1 MTWRVEQHRGPAS
14 EHLGQP
20 QPQGRTVRVL
30 EVTRPALVLGSTQ
43 PAGDVDEAA
52 AARAGVE
59 VVRRRSGGGAVLLA
73 PGEALWFDVAIPAGD
88 PLWSPDVG
96 RAFHWLGRAWAEAL
110 AGLGVVARWHDG
122 PMQHTPWSR
131 RVCFAGLGPGEV
143 LVDGRKVVGLSQRR
157 TRGAAL
163 FQCCALLRWDPGA
176 LLDLLALTPEE
187 RETAAAALEDAALG
201 VGPDRE
207 GELRAAILD
216 ALAAC

>member
-1 MTWRVEQHRGPAS
+1 MSWRVERHRGLAS
-14 EHLGQP
+14 EHLGRPEP
-20 QPQGRTVRVL
+20 QSRAVRVV

-73 PGEALWFDVAIPAGD
+73 PGETLWLDVVIPAGD

-96 RAFHWLGRAWAEAL
+96 RAFHWLGRAWTEAL
-110 AGLGVVARWHDG
+110 RRLGLVASWHDG

-143 LVDGRKVVGLSQRR
+143 LVEGRKVVGLSQRR

-163 FQCCALLRWDPGA
+163 FQCCALLRWDPGN

-187 RETAAAALEDAALG
+187 RERAAADLEGVAIG
-201 VGPDRE
+201 VGPGRE
-207 GELRAAILD
+207 GELHAAILD
-216 ALAAC
+216 ALVAT